1 MRPSEQAAGT
11 RPRDALVVELGHQL
25 SLLADELRGLATE
38 GLRFDPDE
46 YQSSRYERVLRISA
60 ELAALQDTRDAGE
73 LAKTFRSDLSH
84 VSPWVGTNS
93 AVFRDD
99 GRLLLIQRADDRLW
113 ALPGGLLEIGESP
126 SEGAR
131 REVEEETGLSV
142 RPAKLVALQDW
153 ARAGWAGAPG
163 HLHCYLFICER
174 VDSDAEP
181 TLSNETRDVGWFDFD
196 SLPELSPGHAVAV
209 SLCFAGRSQG
219 TEAVFD

>member
-1 MRPSEQAAGT
+1 MTTSPDGPERTPT
-11 RPRDALVVELGHQL
+11 RDAPVVELGHQL

-46 YQSSRYERVLRISA
+46 YQSHRYERVMRISA
-60 ELAALQDTRDAGE
+60 ELAALQDVRDAGCI
-73 LAKTFRSDLSH
+73 
-84 VSPWVGTNS
+84 
-93 AVFRDD
+93 
-99 GRLLLIQRADDRLW
+99 LLIRRADDLLW

-142 RPAKLVALQDW
+142 HPVKLVALQDW

-174 VDSDAEP
+174 ADIDAEP
-181 TLSNETRDVGWFDFD
+181 ALSNETRDVGWFRSDR
-196 SLPELSPGHAVAV
+196 LPALSPGHTAAV
-209 SLCFAGRSQG
+209 SLCFAARSHG

>member
-1 MRPSEQAAGT
+1 MGTAA
-11 RPRDALVVELGHQL
+11 RAAEAKARDALVVELGHQL

-46 YQSSRYERVLRISA
+46 YQSSRYERVMRISA
-60 ELAALQDTRDAGE
+60 ELAALQDVRDAGE
-73 LAKTFRSDLSH
+73 LEKTFRADLSH

-99 GRLLLIQRADDRLW
+99 GRLLLIQRADDLLW

-142 RPAKLVALQDW
+142 RPVKLVALQDW
-153 ARAGWAGAPG
+153 ARAGWPGAPG
-163 HLHCYLFICER
+163 HLHCYLFICEQA
-174 VDSDAEP
+174 DCDAKP
-181 TLSNETRDVGWFDFD
+181 GLSNETKDVGWFHSDH
-196 SLPELSPGHAVAV
+196 LPALSPGHSAAVA
-209 SLCFAGRSQG
+209 LCFAARSQG